1 MIGSYYLTIENSFE
15 AQFADFLV
23 VVCAL
28 FFALHCILI
37 DEYFEIVD
45 APFSLASAQ
54 FLLCFIYSFP
64 FMFIFED
71 PTFSGIYKESFEL
84 LYVGIMSVGI
94 AYTLQVMGQRYV
106 KPSTA
111 AITFSLEGVFGA
123 LAAWVI
129 LSQFLTI
136 TQIFGCLM
144 ILIGVLAAQLIP
156 LFNKEAAS
164 SRYYSD

>member
-1 MIGSYYLTIENSFE
+1 
-15 AQFADFLV
+15 
-23 VVCAL
+23 
-28 FFALHCILI
+28 
-37 DEYFEIVD
+37 
-45 APFSLASAQ
+45 
-54 FLLCFIYSFP
+54 
-64 FMFIFED
+64 MFIFED
-71 PTFSGIYKESFEL
+71 PSFSGIYKESFEL

-156 LFNKEAAS
+156 IFNKEAAS